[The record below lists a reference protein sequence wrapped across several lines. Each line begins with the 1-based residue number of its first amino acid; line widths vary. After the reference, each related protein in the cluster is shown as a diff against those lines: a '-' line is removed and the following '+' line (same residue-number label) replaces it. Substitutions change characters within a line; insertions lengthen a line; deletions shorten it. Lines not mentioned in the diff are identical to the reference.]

1 MKQKIVKATD
11 QKIVVPDG
19 EELLILD
26 YISNDRLKSNLQI
39 NIGRQCLIKYIL
51 IIDNPV
57 SDLNQLTRAIY
68 IGDNSRLYSRQAY
81 FGAGDIQAQIN
92 NYLGHAS
99 FLDSQA
105 FLYQIAKQ
113 DSQIEDNY
121 IFRAPN
127 SQGKFLVTEI
137 LDDQAKAAYYSDI
150 IIKPEAQGTDSR
162 IDMKLYLLSDQA
174 SGQFLPGLKIAANE
188 VKAGHGASTFNLS
201 DADLFYLQA
210 RGLTISQIKK
220 LIINSLTER
229 FIACIDDQKVAKII
243 SVLIKKRR
251 TGLVKTK
258 Q

>member
-11 QKIVVPDG
+11 KKIIISDG

-26 YISNDRLKSNLQI
+26 HINNGRLRSNLQI
-39 NIGRQCLIKYIL
+39 NIGRQCLVKYIL
-51 IIDNPV
+51 IIDNPAL
-57 SDLNQLTRAIY
+57 SLNQLTRVIY

-81 FGAGDIQAQIN
+81 FGAGNIQAQIN
-92 NYLGHAS
+92 NYLGRAS

-113 DSQIEDNY
+113 DSQIQDNY
-121 IFRAPN
+121 IFQAPN
-127 SQGKFLVTEI
+127 SQGKFLVTEL

-174 SGQFLPGLKIAANE
+174 SGRFLPGLKIAANE

-201 DADLFYLQA
+201 AEDLFYLQA

-229 FIACIDDQKVAKII
+229 FIASIEDQKVAKII
-243 SVLIKKRR
+243 SVLISKRR
-251 TGLVKTK
+251 TELIKTK